1 MLKCYI
7 IWLNG
12 GRGREYFISYNLKMT
27 DVMYIFV
34 FLFRWQNKVEIPDKC
49 FVLFL
54 LNVMCLAELLQI
66 PIL

>member
-1 MLKCYI
+1 MGGGGGEYYI
-7 IWLNG
+7 SDN
-12 GRGREYFISYNLKMT
+12 FKMT

-34 FLFRWQNKVEIPDKC
+34 LLFPWQNKVEILDKC

-54 LNVMCLAELLQI
+54 LNAMCLAELLQI

>member
-12 GRGREYFISYNLKMT
+12 GRGRDYFISDNLKMT

-34 FLFRWQNKVEIPDKC
+34 LLFPWQNKVEILDKY

-54 LNVMCLAELLQI
+54 LNAMCLAELLQI

>member
-34 FLFRWQNKVEIPDKC
+34 LLFPWQDKVEILDKC

-54 LNVMCLAELLQI
+54 LNAMYLAELLQI
-66 PIL
+66 PVL

>member
-1 MLKCYI
+1 MI
-7 IWLNG
+7 EWG
-12 GRGREYFISYNLKMT
+12 GKGGYFISDNLKMT

-34 FLFRWQNKVEIPDKC
+34 LLFPWQNKVEILNKY

-54 LNVMCLAELLQI
+54 INDMCLAELLHI

>member
-1 MLKCYI
+1 M
-7 IWLNG
+7 G
-12 GRGREYFISYNLKMT
+12 EGQEYFISDNLKMT

-34 FLFRWQNKVEIPDKC
+34 LLFPGQNKVEILDKC

-54 LNVMCLAELLQI
+54 LNAVCLAELLQI

>member
-1 MLKCYI
+1 MLKFYI

-12 GRGREYFISYNLKMT
+12 GRGREYFISDNLMMT

-34 FLFRWQNKVEIPDKC
+34 LLFPGQNKVEKVYKC

-54 LNVMCLAELLQI
+54 LNAVCLAELLQI